1 MKTKYNTSIRSLTK
15 DDLIRSGVKDITPD
29 CKVIFEDGR
38 VLAKEEDFLRNEKG
52 YFYFLVEETDPKEI
66 FAKQLKGVQ
75 NTSRTIYL
83 HRAMYAWFKGGV
95 PKDRVVD
102 HISNKHTTL
111 YDNRIENLQIL
122 TDDENLKKDSWHKC
136 SLNRP
141 LEEYERMLALY
152 IDKCNTATDKELKK
166 LYKEYIMRYQAKI
179 RYYKAHKNI
188 ES

>member
-1 MKTKYNTSIRSLTK
+1 MKTKRNKYIRSLTK
-15 DDLIRSGVKDITPD
+15 DDLIRSGIKEITPD

-38 VLAKEEDFLRNEKG
+38 VLEKEEDFLRTEKG
-52 YFYFLVEETDPKEI
+52 YFYFLVEETDPVTI
-66 FAKQLKGVQ
+66 VQKQLKGVQ

-102 HISNKHTTL
+102 HISNKHNTL

-122 TDDENLKKDSWHKC
+122 TDDANLKKDAQWKC

-141 LEEYERMLALY
+141 LEDYERMLALY
-152 IDKCNTATDKELKK
+152 TDKFNTATDKELKK
-166 LYKEYIMRYQAKI
+166 LYKEYIMRYEAKI

-188 ES
+188 